1 MSALPHVSAYYEHMQ
16 ASESLTAR
24 SLKAKLLVLR
34 LGCTC
39 SILIEPD
46 ASTCFRDPTQGW
58 LVLALLGCGKLT
70 HTHICRS
77 RACGLWERASA
88 VECEVIIH
96 GSYFGQTMLLA
107 NRRFPQGHTCTGEI
121 HPWQNGN
128 GPEKSSRQR

>member
-1 MSALPHVSAYYEHMQ
+1 MQ

-70 HTHICRS
+70 HTHICKVGCAAYGNVLLLSSVRS
-77 RACGLWERASA
+77 SSMGPILGKRCYLQIVDSHRGILALARYTLGKTAMGRRKAA
-88 VECEVIIH
+88 DN
-96 GSYFGQTMLLA
+96 GSQELSQLSTY
-107 NRRFPQGHTCTGEI
+107 
-121 HPWQNGN
+121 
-128 GPEKSSRQR
+128 